1 MLISHDMELVGR
13 LATHVAVLRQGRIE
27 LQGSARAVLAHPE
40 FDAIS
45 GLMPP
50 MSVQLVRRL
59 RQRGLALAGD
69 PLTLRE
75 TIHWLTPLV
84 ALSHV

>member
-13 LATHVAVLRQGRIE
+13 LATHVVVLRQGRID
-27 LQGSARAVLAHPE
+27 GTRAGPRRARPSE
-40 FDAIS
+40 FESIS
-45 GLMPP
+45 GLVPP
-50 MSVQLVRRL
+50 MSVQLARRL
-59 RQRGLALAGD
+59 RQRDISLAGD

-75 TIHWLTPLV
+75 TTDWLAPLV

>member
-13 LATHVAVLRQGRIE
+13 LATHVVVLRQGRIE

-40 FDAIS
+40 FESIS
-45 GLMPP
+45 GLVPP
-50 MSVQLVRRL
+50 MSMQLARRL
-59 RQRGLALAGD
+59 RQRGIALAD
-69 PLTLRE
+69 NPLTLEE
-75 TIHWLTPLV
+75 TIDWLTPLV